1 MRIVISGI
9 PIDVQ
14 KKKYKEYAFTGET
27 AGWTCGN
34 FCAFIGRRQGY

>member
-14 KKKYKEYAFTGET
+14 KKEYKKYAPSGEAT
-27 AGWTCGN
+27 GWTCGN
-34 FCAFIGRRQGY
+34 FCTFIRG

>member
-14 KKKYKEYAFTGET
+14 KEYKKYAPSGEA

-34 FCAFIGRRQGY
+34 FCAFIRGR